1 MVINHKNRIFFR
13 FLNVFKFAL
22 SICLLVPICRGN
34 VHMYFENIDE
44 PGRSGVEVR
53 WSGAFQHSGNAI
65 PYSGKTDFSYLSI
78 GTSSF
83 FPLSEGQ
90 TVGHQ
95 IFLNSSPMI
104 LYDRHLVTQ
113 IPFQMYAQTGFQF
126 GFLDNGIYTDPGYI
140 SNSFFEG
147 SLFIPEARLEDY
159 DFKIGHE
166 LVIPFFET
174 DDELIITIIPEAQTY
189 ALIVGAILI
198 LFVFV
203 RRIDW

>member
-1 MVINHKNRIFFR
+1 
-13 FLNVFKFAL
+13 
-22 SICLLVPICRGN
+22 
-34 VHMYFENIDE
+34 
-44 PGRSGVEVR
+44 
-53 WSGAFQHSGNAI
+53 
-65 PYSGKTDFSYLSI
+65 
-78 GTSSF
+78 
-83 FPLSEGQ
+83 
-90 TVGHQ
+90 
-95 IFLNSSPMI
+95 MI

-203 RRIDW
+203 RRIYW